1 VWRDDVRVLWSYGVL
16 ESFGLGFL
24 AQSSL
29 LLAGLFVCWVAV
41 PKHIVGILGGFGAG
55 LLIGAVCF
63 DLIPEAKTLSDW
75 EIAVWMLVGAAI
87 FIGGDIAVDR
97 RFGSSGSSEA
107 LGIVVGSVV
116 DGVPESLIFG
126 IQIATGFPVS
136 AGFLA
141 AVWVSNIPQAFAP
154 SADLHAA
161 GWSTRRLG
169 LLWIEVVLACG
180 LAAVVGY
187 ILANNLSV
195 AAGDAVAALAAGGI
209 LTMLTTSLMPFSWER
224 GGYLAGAATAAG
236 FAFSLLTS

>member
-1 VWRDDVRVLWSYGVL
+1 VLASSGIL
-16 ESFGLGFL
+16 QSFGLGFL

-29 LLAGLFVCWVAV
+29 LAAGLFVCWVAV

-55 LLIGAVCF
+55 ALIGAVCF
-63 DLIPEAKTLSDW
+63 DLIPEASALSDW
-75 EIAVWMLVGAAI
+75 AVGLWMLVGAGV
-87 FIGGDIAVDR
+87 FIGGDWAVDR
-97 RFGSSGSSEA
+97 RFGSEGSGEA

-126 IQIATGFPVS
+126 IQIATSFPISV
-136 AGFLA
+136 GFLA

-169 LLWIEVVLACG
+169 ILWLAVVAACG
-180 LAAVVGY
+180 LAAAVGFV
-187 ILANNLSV
+187 LANNVSS
-195 AAGDAVAALAAGGI
+195 AAGEVIAAVAAGGI

-236 FAFSLLTS
+236 FAVSLFGA